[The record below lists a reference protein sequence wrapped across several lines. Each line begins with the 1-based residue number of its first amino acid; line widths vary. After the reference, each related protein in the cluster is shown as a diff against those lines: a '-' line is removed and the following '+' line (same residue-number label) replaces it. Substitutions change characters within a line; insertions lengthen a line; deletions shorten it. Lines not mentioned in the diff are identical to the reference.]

1 MYPLLA
7 MMEQCLKEISQL
19 TPNLYLASVAAI
31 SDEAL
36 NKNNINLIINASK
49 ELSMFPPKDNRINTI
64 RVPVY
69 DNCEET
75 LYPYFKVIFLA
86 IVNNFINFILKRT
99 DGGAT
104 VDFIIT
110 LLIGKSFF

>member
-1 MYPLLA
+1 MFFLIYFQAFFLVYPLLA

-75 LYPYFKVIFLA
+75 LYPYFKVNFFFGNLMFEACYSKQFL
-86 IVNNFINFILKRT
+86 
-99 DGGAT
+99 
-104 VDFIIT
+104 
-110 LLIGKSFF
+110 